1 MTIKTIRLFKNIIEQ
16 IHIKRFSN
24 ITDALIFD
32 LFLTCELVIMLTITL
47 QLL

>member
-1 MTIKTIRLFKNIIEQ
+1 MPIKTIRLFKNINEQ

-32 LFLTCELVIMLTITL
+32 IFLTCELAVMLTL